1 MQKCNQITYNEE
13 IIPIIK
19 NVTVL
24 YHESTFL
31 ESESHLAEKTM
42 HTTAKQAA
50 NIAKLAEVKT
60 LLLGHYSTR
69 YGNIDL
75 FRTEANEIFENVLLA
90 DDGLEFEF

>member
-1 MQKCNQITYNEE
+1 MAWEALKGNQENEQ
-13 IIPIIK
+13 PNTNTLK
-19 NVTVL
+19 D
-24 YHESTFL
+24 
-31 ESESHLAEKTM
+31 
-42 HTTAKQAA
+42 
-50 NIAKLAEVKT
+50 IAKLAEVKT